1 MPVATKGRTAN
12 QEISVNISKIMLA
25 LACLAGITQSARSQN
40 AENAATHGILGYLD
54 ARTGAFKPIVQPT
67 TVEDEQAAAAA
78 AISPTTGKF
87 VFNFTINV
95 VSSLPT
101 NEVIVCSATAN
112 VFDIT
117 SVTTITE
124 EASVLASRSGSK
136 ATCTVTIPYSWPLS
150 TASQDKVGLGFSV
163 AASSTTGVLGRLSN
177 HSLPSIK
184 VPSSGATTTQTL
196 NATI

>member
-1 MPVATKGRTAN
+1 
-12 QEISVNISKIMLA
+12 VNIFKIVLV
-25 LACLAGITQSARSQN
+25 LACLAGITQFAWSQN
-40 AENAATHGILGYLD
+40 ADNATGHGILGYLD
-54 ARTGAFKPIVQPT
+54 ARTGAFKPMVQTPAE
-67 TVEDEQAAAAA
+67 EDQASAAA

-87 VFNFTINV
+87 VFNLTINV
-95 VSSLPT
+95 VSSLPS

-112 VFDIT
+112 VFDIP
-117 SVTTITE
+117 SITTITE
-124 EASVLASRSGSK
+124 EASVVASRSGSK

-163 AASSTTGVLGRLSN
+163 SANSTTGVLGRLSN